1 MGTHPIFESDFDCLT
16 DCDAHKFS
24 SIDTVRPN
32 KEINNIAWPVTDP
45 SLSQVQ
51 DAAEVIYSKVNA
63 IKDNDTTSTVDVIAS
78 SIKTQL
84 ESSTASENAIIDDPP
99 KKNTFDSPTSFIEQN
114 VQTISLNKG
123 YEIPE
128 ETNSS
133 LPLAEGPDNKKQIL
147 GKNFEFNL
155 LLS

>member
-1 MGTHPIFESDFDCLT
+1 MLLLTFILAYINNSDCY
-16 DCDAHKFS
+16 AHKFS
-24 SIDTVRPN
+24 SIDTVRLN
-32 KEINNIAWPVTDP
+32 EEINNIAWPVADP
-45 SLSQVQ
+45 SWTQVQ
-51 DAAEVIYSKVNA
+51 DAAEVIYNNVNA
-63 IKDNDTTSTVDVIAS
+63 IKDNDTTSTVDVTAG
-78 SIKTQL
+78 IKTQL

-99 KKNTFDSPTSFIEQN
+99 ENNTFDSPTSCIEQN

-133 LPLAEGPDNKKQIL
+133 LILAEGPDNKKQIL